1 MTALGSHLPSRIKN
15 SLSSPHFPASPI
27 PPSPISPQTEPVNT
41 IMSDGQERRAES
53 TPSPLEGDQFTN
65 EAHTLSSIGQELFG
79 FESPVSV
86 SSDEV
91 MTHSWYGDVSPS
103 YSHGNNSDINKEED
117 EEKESVADDADPVV
131 FNFGDARDQAALNKM
146 ENVVLGWLQRITFL
160 QQSGLRESTG
170 GRPGFDLGLPSVL
183 FPTRRGQD
191 CVGSTLKES
200 KDIAKMFSIMSLS
213 QGAILDQKILTY
225 RDVLQSDA
233 GLFESRAEVTRVVND
248 LAAKL
253 ELTCEELH
261 VVGSVERF
269 FPESGRL
276 NIQQM
281 KGVLS
286 AYKIPFNDDDGSA
299 TLVPLYE
306 ALKKSKTG
314 VTPAGENPKN
324 GDSFLG
330 KPGNSAV
337 NSQPDGIQGR
347 SISSQE
353 ASDLTTDKASEE

>member
-1 MTALGSHLPSRIKN
+1 
-15 SLSSPHFPASPI
+15 
-27 PPSPISPQTEPVNT
+27 
-41 IMSDGQERRAES
+41 MSDGQERRAES

-225 RDVLQSDA
+225 RT
-233 GLFESRAEVTRVVND
+233 GMCFKVTR
-248 LAAKL
+248 
-253 ELTCEELH
+253 
-261 VVGSVERF
+261 GSLKVEQRL
-269 FPESGRL
+269 PESSMIWPPSLSSPARNFTLSDQL
-276 NIQQM
+276 NASFQ
-281 KGVLS
+281 S
-286 AYKIPFNDDDGSA
+286 
-299 TLVPLYE
+299 LV
-306 ALKKSKTG
+306 
-314 VTPAGENPKN
+314 
-324 GDSFLG
+324 D
-330 KPGNSAV
+330 
-337 NSQPDGIQGR
+337 
-347 SISSQE
+347 
-353 ASDLTTDKASEE
+353 